1 MNIDQKS
8 KIRQIINHYGNDHQ
22 RMKAVEELTE
32 LAAAVARGADRSNI
46 AEEIADVTIMLEQ
59 IMQIFD
65 IVQEEIEVIIDY
77 KINRQLARISVPPSA
92 KKSTHAMSCSDTFK
106 PQQSAGVD
114 LPKKPVPKRKPVDTG
129 KIKALREAGW
139 AVSKIAD
146 EMGVTETAIY
156 NHLKKIREEERIKE
170 KEKSK

>member
-32 LAAAVARGADRSNI
+32 LAAAVARGEDRSNI
-46 AEEIADVTIMLEQ
+46 AEETADVIIMLEQ

-77 KINRQLARISVPPSA
+77 KINRQLARISVSPSA
-92 KKSTHAMSCSDTFK
+92 KKKTLM
-106 PQQSAGVD
+106 
-114 LPKKPVPKRKPVDTG
+114 R
-129 KIKALREAGW
+129 
-139 AVSKIAD
+139 
-146 EMGVTETAIY
+146 
-156 NHLKKIREEERIKE
+156 
-170 KEKSK
+170 